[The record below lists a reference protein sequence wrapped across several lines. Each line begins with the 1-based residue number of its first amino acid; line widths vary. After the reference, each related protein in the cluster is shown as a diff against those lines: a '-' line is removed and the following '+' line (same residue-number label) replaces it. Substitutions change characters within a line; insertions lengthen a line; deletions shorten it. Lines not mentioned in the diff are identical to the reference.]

1 MTLLG
6 DQEDYAPSTPSV
18 ALEGPS
24 DMEGIS
30 RCMPEELTR
39 DSVKRSSETP
49 VEDLEQE
56 MEIEQ
61 DRERRRLISLG
72 DAAFYDMSA
81 MLCESPSFFQTECI
95 LDSVRFSQGSS
106 TTESCLEVFCGGK
119 ARVWKPSDAIDD
131 STGEILDGQLTYDG
145 MRAEIQHMNEC
156 HVGDQMSVE
165 DWKEKSR
172 QLQKE
177 FGTAPRLITTRWV
190 TTAKADKVRARIV
203 IRGLNHQEG
212 TARNLGI
219 SSPTPSA
226 DSLMIMLSL
235 ISSQGCLLGA
245 CDVSHAFMHTPRKR
259 RDVAIRMPQSIT
271 NPQGETI
278 VLWLRKAFNGFRS
291 ASLEWLHTC
300 KTFYV
305 HLDWNLAVLS
315 PVSSL
320 VAWLLE
326 ERQCY

>member
-1 MTLLG
+1 M
-6 DQEDYAPSTPSV
+6 
-18 ALEGPS
+18 
-24 DMEGIS
+24 
-30 RCMPEELTR
+30 
-39 DSVKRSSETP
+39 
-49 VEDLEQE
+49 EDLEQE

-95 LDSVRFSQGSS
+95 IDSVRFSHGSS

-203 IRGLNHQEG
+203 IRDMNHREG

-226 DSLMIMLSL
+226 DSLMIIMLSV

-245 CDVSHAFMHTPRKR
+245 CDVSHAFMHTFA
-259 RDVAIRMPQSIT
+259 RDVMLPFGCRNQLPIPKVRPLSCGYERPSM
-271 NPQGETI
+271 
-278 VLWLRKAFNGFRS
+278 AFDQHHWSGCY
-291 ASLEWLHTC
+291 TC

-305 HLDWNLAVLS
+305 HWDWNLTVLS

-320 VAWLLE
+320 AAWLLE